1 MYRNLKL
8 SWKIALGFG
17 LVLLMLIL
25 VATVSYSGLK
35 NASDGFSDYRG
46 LARDTNLSGRLQ
58 ANMLMVRMNVK
69 DYLITK
75 SEKDILQYQ
84 DYLNKMHRFLDDA
97 KKEIQKPERAKLVT
111 SVTAEII
118 KYETAFEQV
127 IQLIA
132 SRDDLVTNQLD
143 PNGLKMREAMTAIIL
158 SAYEDKDVSASYL
171 ASQVQEKLLLG
182 RLYVAKFLKSN
193 SQTDFDFALKNM
205 QSELNEVVVVLDNSL
220 QNPSRRALFSQF
232 VTAQNIYIGAMN
244 NINSLIN
251 QRNDIIKNTLDRIGP
266 VVAKQTEDIKL
277 SVMSEQDILGPQ
289 LQKHNDTTLNWV
301 FVITAA
307 AFALGILFS
316 YFIARSITRP
326 INRVVQIADSLA
338 KGDLTVDIEK
348 GSKDEIGQLFNAL
361 QHTVS
366 NLKTVVG
373 DISGASIEV
382 SSSAEQ
388 LSVVTEQ
395 SSLGAQNQKA
405 EIEQVATAMV
415 EMATT
420 VQNVAL
426 NAVQAAEATTDADS
440 QTNTGRDIVNNTVN
454 TIGQLSTFIDDTSN
468 KLAVLESDS
477 ISIGE
482 ILNVI
487 NGIAEQTNLLALN
500 AAIEAARAGEQGRGF
515 SVVADEVRSLA
526 QRTQESTLEIKSLIE
541 KLQLGS
547 KAAVESMRLGKIQ
560 VKNTVDE
567 VSKAQDALNTITNSV
582 TLISDMSAQIASAT
596 EQQSVV
602 TGDVSRNVTNVQQIS
617 REGEEVTLQISQ
629 ASNELASLSGKLQSM
644 IAHFKMDNLKP
655 VTE

>member
-1 MYRNLKL
+1 MYKNLKL
-8 SWKIALGFG
+8 TWKIALGFG

-84 DYLNKMHRFLDDA
+84 DYLNKMHRFLDEA

-132 SRDDLVTNQLD
+132 SRDDLVANQLD

-171 ASQVQEKLLLG
+171 AAQVQEKLLLG

-205 QSELNEVVVVLDNSL
+205 QSELNQVVVALDNSL
-220 QNPSRRALFSQF
+220 QNPSRRALYSQF
-232 VTAQNIYIGAMN
+232 VTAKNIYISAMN

-251 QRNDIIKNTLDRIGP
+251 QRNNIIKNTLDRIGP

-301 FVITAA
+301 FVITSA
-307 AFALGILFS
+307 AFVLGILFS
-316 YFIARSITRP
+316 YFISRSITRP
-326 INRVVQIADSLA
+326 INRVVLIADSLA

-596 EQQSVV
+596 EEQSIV

-617 REGEEVTLQISQ
+617 QEGEVATLQISQ
-629 ASNELASLSGKLQSM
+629 ASNELASLSDKLQSM
-644 IAHFKMDNLKP
+644 ITHFKVDKLQT
-655 VTE
+655 VTK

>member
-1 MYRNLKL
+1 MYKNLRL
-8 SWKIALGFG
+8 TWKIALGFG

-84 DYLNKMHRFLDDA
+84 DYLNKMHSFLDEA

-205 QSELNEVVVVLDNSL
+205 QSELNEVVSALDNSL

-338 KGDLTVDIEK
+338 KGDLTIDIEK

-361 QHTVS
+361 HHTVS
-366 NLKTVVG
+366 NLKAVVG

-567 VSKAQDALNTITNSV
+567 VCKAQDALNTITNSV

-596 EQQSVV
+596 EEQSVV

-617 REGEEVTLQISQ
+617 QEGEIATLQISQ
-629 ASNELASLSGKLQSM
+629 ASNELASLSDKLQLM
-644 IAHFKMDNLKP
+644 ITHFKVDKLQA
-655 VTE
+655 VTK